1 MVFTRP
7 QLSDDTVASVVAG
20 AWGLEVSSVEYLAVG
35 FGSHHWEV
43 FAGDCGRW
51 FATIDDLHEKRH
63 EATEPLEEAR
73 RRLNAALGT
82 ARRLRDLGLGFVV
95 APMPMQDG
103 GVVAPVD
110 QRFVAALYPWIDGRS
125 YSHGTYYNDA
135 DRDEVL
141 RPLSRLHSVDLS
153 DVPEAHPEDFMVPNR
168 AGLMGAIV
176 DRHRPWHTGPYGE
189 RVRLLLIERA
199 DEIRW
204 LLDRYDRLAV
214 AAAEKPDR
222 FVVSHGEPH
231 AANTLASPEGRMIID
246 WDTARIAPP
255 ERDLWMVLD
264 ASDPATP
271 ASYAPTRQFEVSQDL
286 LDMYRML
293 WDLVEIAGYIAFFRT
308 PHSDSADAAESWGN
322 LSTYIDISGRWATT

>member
-1 MVFTRP
+1 
-7 QLSDDTVASVVAG
+7 
-20 AWGLEVSSVEYLAVG
+20 
-35 FGSHHWEV
+35 
-43 FAGDCGRW
+43 
-51 FATIDDLHEKRH
+51 
-63 EATEPLEEAR
+63 
-73 RRLNAALGT
+73 
-82 ARRLRDLGLGFVV
+82 
-95 APMPMQDG
+95 MPAEDG
-103 GVVAPVD
+103 GVVAPID

-125 YSHGTYYNDA
+125 YGHGTYDNDA

-141 RPLSRLHSVDLS
+141 RLLSRLHSVDLS

-168 AGLMGAIV
+168 AGLMAALV
-176 DRHRPWHTGPYGE
+176 DRHRAWQTGPYAE

-199 DEIRW
+199 DEITW

-214 AAAEKPDR
+214 AAAGKPDR

-231 AANTLASPEGRMIID
+231 AANTLASPDGRLIID

-271 ASYAPTRQFEVSQDL
+271 ASYAPTRRFRVSQDL
-286 LDMYRML
+286 LDLYRVL
-293 WDLVEIAGYIAFFRT
+293 WDLMEIAGYVAFFRT
-308 PHSDSADAAESWGN
+308 PHSESADAAESWEN